1 MTESSIIPLNAKQHA
16 HLTYA
21 PVTDFSFTKNQN
33 SVPLLNF
40 EIVRAARCF
49 PIVFPDAKSPTA
61 YAVLG
66 LGSTNCYVDDKGNWT
81 ASYLP
86 LMIANHPFSL
96 IQAHF
101 TQATDDKEYELG
113 LGIEE
118 DAPHF
123 HQKKGKLLFTD
134 RGTETPV
141 LYTIKKSLAEQYK
154 RHVMYAPV
162 LRALVEQDV
171 LEERTVAVEQ
181 GRKTKNVGGLRCA
194 SKEKVLTLDD
204 VTLASWVRSGLME
217 MLFAHWQ
224 SLRHL
229 GFLLDHAKTQK

>member
-1 MTESSIIPLNAKQHA
+1 MPTIIPLSNKQHA
-16 HLTYA
+16 KLTYA
-21 PVTDFSFTKNQN
+21 PVTDFSFTRNQN
-33 SVPLLNF
+33 SIPLLNF

-49 PIVFPDAKSPTA
+49 PVIFPDKNNPVAH
-61 YAVLG
+61 AVLG
-66 LGSTNCYVDDKGNWT
+66 LGSTNCYVDAKGNWT

-101 TQATDDKEYELG
+101 TQPTDDKEYELG

-118 DAPHF
+118 DAPQF

-141 LYTIKKSLAEQYK
+141 LYNIKKSLAEQYK
-154 RHVMYAPV
+154 RHIMYAPV

-171 LEERTVAVEQ
+171 LEERTIAVEH
-181 GRKTKNVGGLRCA
+181 GRTTKKVGGLRCA

-204 VTLASWVRSGLME
+204 STLSSWVRSGLME

-224 SLRHL
+224 SLSHL
-229 GFLLDHAKTQK
+229 GYLLEHS